1 MIKER
6 LDHPTFSMENYIT
19 KLSYEE
25 MIKEYLERSD
35 VSEKARVRI
44 SNSLPSMEA
53 KKKLAKTVWMKF
65 FRNLEINQRL
75 ATSREYLLKEN
86 DESP

>member
-1 MIKER
+1 MLKER

-53 KKKLAKTVWMKF
+53 KKKLAKTV
-65 FRNLEINQRL
+65 
-75 ATSREYLLKEN
+75 
-86 DESP
+86 